1 MAERVGGRKRK
12 AKAFIICEGRSRIA
26 AVAVEGGSRKWR
38 AEAMDEIGVERPR
51 QTAASD
57 CCVG

>member
-1 MAERVGGRKRK
+1 MAERVGRRK
-12 AKAFIICEGRSRIA
+12 AKEFISGEVRSRIA

-38 AEAMDEIGVERPR
+38 AEAMGAVGVKRLR

-57 CCVG
+57 GCVS